1 MEVKKKN
8 NEDESSSMRGFLP
21 GILVGVLLSI
31 GYNYIFEAPPEI
43 ASAKIEEIVNSPEV
57 KKVKYDFY
65 QLLKENEILI
75 SDDELS
81 GPEKSNTGSYLLQV
95 GSFRGVNDAE
105 NRKVEL
111 LLLNLPTKVEKITVE
126 SGDVWHRVLVGPY
139 LNTSKMA
146 SARAKLAQNDFSNYV
161 VKLKQ

>member
-1 MEVKKKN
+1 MVVKKKN
-8 NEDESSSMRGFLP
+8 NKDESSMRGFLP

-81 GPEKSNTGSYLLQV
+81 GPEKSDTGSYLLC
-95 GSFRGVNDAE
+95 
-105 NRKVEL
+105 L
-111 LLLNLPTKVEKITVE
+111 L
-126 SGDVWHRVLVGPY
+126 Y
-139 LNTSKMA
+139 TSP
-146 SARAKLAQNDFSNYV
+146 SPRD
-161 VKLKQ
+161 